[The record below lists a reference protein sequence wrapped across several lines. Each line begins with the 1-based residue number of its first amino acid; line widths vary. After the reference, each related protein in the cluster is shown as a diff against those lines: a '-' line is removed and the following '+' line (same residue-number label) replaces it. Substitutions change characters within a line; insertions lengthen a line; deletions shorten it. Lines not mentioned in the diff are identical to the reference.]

1 MVDAKS
7 SKKFQCLFCD
17 YYTSR
22 KGQMDRHN
30 LTAKHIRLTHGLHLV
45 DDLVPQ
51 HNYICDCGKQYNLR
65 QSLWKH
71 KQICDKLKSS
81 ESSGPEDVSDETE
94 LKILTNLVKDVIK
107 QNQDLT
113 NKIIDI
119 CKVIDVIVLDHI
131 IIGGNKYFSFNE
143 SFETGGDISSFNINM
158 ENLISTKKVQ
168 NFGKDI
174 IMRKRHNHL

>member
-71 KQICDKLKSS
+71 KQICDKLK
-81 ESSGPEDVSDETE
+81 
-94 LKILTNLVKDVIK
+94 K
-107 QNQDLT
+107 
-113 NKIIDI
+113 
-119 CKVIDVIVLDHI
+119 
-131 IIGGNKYFSFNE
+131 
-143 SFETGGDISSFNINM
+143 
-158 ENLISTKKVQ
+158 
-168 NFGKDI
+168 
-174 IMRKRHNHL
+174 